1 MLRKVLCL
9 IIAAL
14 LLAGCAS
21 TPAAPTTTPVAT
33 GAPVSEPE
41 TTAPEETDPAPTTEE
56 VTEQTTQPLTEA
68 TTEETTLPE
77 ESEPEVTE
85 PVHSPF
91 YIEGL
96 SVEDVITY
104 FNEVCLDAE
113 FINSG
118 NATLL
123 QRWEMPIRYAIYGDY
138 TDEDLAVLTGFAEWL
153 NTIEGFPGMEEAEE
167 AWQANLAIH
176 FCTQDD
182 MISIL
187 GDNFWGMDGG
197 VTFWYSGNNDIYNAT
212 ICYRT
217 DIDQYVRNS
226 VILEEIYNGL
236 GPIQDTDLRFDSLIY
251 SGYTTPQE
259 LTEIDELIM
268 KLLYHPALH
277 CGMNTEECAQVIR
290 QLYY

>member
-14 LLAGCAS
+14 LLAGCVS
-21 TPAAPTTTPVAT
+21 TPAAPATTPVTT

-68 TTEETTLPE
+68 TTEETTVPE

-123 QRWEMPIRYAIYGDY
+123 QRWEMPIRYALYGDY

-153 NTIEGFPGMEEAEE
+153 NTIEGFPGIEEAEE

-268 KLLYHPALH
+268 KLLYHPALR
-277 CGMNTEECAQVIR
+277 CGMNAEECAQVIR

>member
-21 TPAAPTTTPVAT
+21 TPAAPTTTPVTT

-56 VTEQTTQPLTEA
+56 VTEEPP
-68 TTEETTLPE
+68 LPE

-123 QRWEMPIRYAIYGDY
+123 QRWEIPIRYAIYGDY

-153 NTIEGFPGMEEAEE
+153 NTIEGFPGIEEAED

-236 GPIQDTDLRFDSLIY
+236 GPIQDTVLRPDSLICQDY
-251 SGYTTPQE
+251 SMVQAM
-259 LTEIDELIM
+259 TEVDLLIL
-268 KLLYHPALH
+268 KLLYHPDMK
-277 CGMNTEECAQVIR
+277 CGMTDAECEAVIR
-290 QLYY
+290 QIYY